1 MNKVYKWYNFG
12 TEWTEYSL
20 APKNS
25 KEMMNIELSLQKLL
39 EHLQV
44 ARLLNLSL
52 GNKLLV

>member
-1 MNKVYKWYNFG
+1 MLQLKWTMNKVYKWYNFG
-12 TEWTEYSL
+12 IEWTEYSL

-44 ARLLNLSL
+44 
-52 GNKLLV
+52 K